1 MKKFLCGMV
10 AVCAIIVSVCVIYQV
25 NAKESTYMVR
35 VSELDGF
42 HVWSFRGYAEAVYN
56 GASYTSSTK
65 MFPWGKTA
73 SKLTLREKGFVKQ
86 IVAVNFE

>member
-42 HVWSFRGYAEAVYN
+42 HV
-56 GASYTSSTK
+56 
-65 MFPWGKTA
+65 
-73 SKLTLREKGFVKQ
+73 
-86 IVAVNFE
+86 

>member
-42 HVWSFRGYAEAVYN
+42 HVWSFRGVCRS
-56 GASYTSSTK
+56 G
-65 MFPWGKTA
+65 
-73 SKLTLREKGFVKQ
+73 V
-86 IVAVNFE
+86 

>member
-1 MKKFLCGMV
+1 MRKFLCSV
-10 AVCAIIVSVCVIYQV
+10 IAACAIIVSVCVIYQV
-25 NAKESTYMVR
+25 NAKESTYI
-35 VSELDGF
+35 VSVFELDGL

-56 GASYTSSTK
+56 GVSYTASTK